1 MLNKLQNRVDMR
13 LIHAISRI
21 SLGVLLCSGFFYFSA
36 CKHQIDDRDFAISDT
51 GAIQKIFLADK
62 GKRNVVLERKSPG
75 QWVVNGKYPVRP
87 DAIRLLLQTMHDL
100 HVNRPVSIEGHNN
113 VVQDM
118 AGNAIKVEVF
128 TKEETAIKTYYVG
141 GVAKDY
147 QGNYYL
153 MEGAEQ
159 PYIVDI
165 PGFNGYLSVR
175 YILDEM
181 DWRDRRVMALEAS
194 EIARVSV
201 QYLDERADASYAVT
215 EQDLDHF
222 TVETPSQAGRQQ
234 IGKTKNCFILF
245 EQFKEL
251 NGINYARNRP
261 LDDSARHRSPFAIL
275 KVEAKNKKV
284 YTLKLVHAD
293 VTERSKQQFDP
304 NGRPMSFDSEVYYVW
319 VNDNKDLLL
328 MQDFALRWVLVSNKE
343 FIQ

>member
-1 MLNKLQNRVDMR
+1 MFKMSHPHTPKTYFQVL
-13 LIHAISRI
+13 AAC
-21 SLGVLLCSGFFYFSA
+21 LLCVLAMELNS
-36 CKHQIDDRDFAISDT
+36 CKPKIDDRDFAISDT
-51 GAIQKIFLADK
+51 AAIQKIFLADK
-62 GKRNVVLERKSPG
+62 GNRNVVLERRPSG
-75 QWVVNGKYPVRP
+75 QWFVNGKFPVRH

-100 HVNRPVSIEGHNN
+100 HVNRPVSLEGHNN

-118 AGNAIKVEVF
+118 AGNAIKVQVF
-128 TKEETAIKTYYVG
+128 GKDGSAIKTYFVG

-165 PGFNGYLSVR
+165 PGFDGYLSVR

-181 DWRDRRVMALEAS
+181 DWRDRCVMALQPS

-201 QYLDERADASYAVT
+201 QYLDERAAESYAVT

-222 TVETPSQAGRQQ
+222 TVETPAKPGIQQ
-234 IGKTKNCFILF
+234 VGKTKNCFILY

-261 LDDSARHRSPFAIL
+261 LDDSAKHRAPFAIL
-275 KVEAKNKKV
+275 KVQAKNKKV

-319 VNDNKDLLL
+319 VDDNKDLLL

>member
-1 MLNKLQNRVDMR
+1 MKLVYFA
-13 LIHAISRI
+13 LLLG
-21 SLGVLLCSGFFYFSA
+21 SLSSTLLFNA
-36 CKHQIDDRDFAISDT
+36 CQSKIDDRDFAISDT
-51 GAIQKIFLADK
+51 ASIQKIFLADK
-62 GKRNVVLERKSPG
+62 GNRNVVLERKSPG
-75 QWVVNGKYPVRP
+75 QWFVNGKYPVRP
-87 DAIRLLLQTMHDL
+87 DAIKLLLQTMHDL
-100 HVNRPVSIEGHNN
+100 RVNRPVSVEGHNN

-118 AGNAIKVEVF
+118 AGNAIKVQVF
-128 TKEETAIKTYYVG
+128 GKEGSTLKTYYIG

-181 DWRDRRVMALEAS
+181 DWRDRRVMALQAS
-194 EIARVSV
+194 EISRISV
-201 QYLDERADASYAVT
+201 QYLDERASLSYAVT

-222 TVETPSQAGRQQ
+222 TVETPLKPGVQLPGS
-234 IGKTKNCFILF
+234 TKNCFILF

-261 LDDSARHRSPFAIL
+261 LDDSAKVRAPFAIL
-275 KVEAKNKKV
+275 KVEAKNKAV

-343 FIQ
+343 FLP